1 MNEKL
6 LDRSIGENYYLPEEG
21 NVLSPTPLLTVRT
34 DVSYQQNNLTEERP
48 ARAYRNRGAAVLF
61 LMHIAVV
68 LYCALQGGWP
78 VAVERR
84 LLGLLFLTGCV
95 AVALS
100 TAAWYAMTQYPQHF
114 VVLALGSSFLGH
126 FLAAGVLLYFR
137 WWSGLLLAVTFAVLT
152 LLYLRAVW
160 HRTHVAS
167 AQLQVAL
174 QAIERNKAVLS
185 LAYLILLSLQLWTLI
200 WLMAWLGFYN
210 LTYGENCP
218 GSEKDGDNA
227 YYCTVRLRGHTGA
240 LVFFWLS
247 FFWTTQVLRNVL
259 RVTVA
264 GVVGS
269 FVCRPEHPAL
279 VEAFRHATT
288 SSFGSICFGSL
299 LTAVIQV
306 LYQLCRMLQNT
317 ASSSSGN
324 FLLCI
329 IDCIVGFL
337 ERLTV
342 YFHKWSY
349 IYIGLYGDD
358 YLTAGQSVLQLF
370 RERGW
375 DTIVTDQLVVR
386 TLQLCAAMVGVS
398 TGAVALLM
406 GPSLHWSK
414 FVTFAVPALL
424 GGTLSYILFLSVVG
438 AAVDAIIVL
447 FAEAPLELER
457 NHPGLHRQL
466 VTAWSQLYP
475 DEFRSP

>member
-1 MNEKL
+1 MDEKL
-6 LDRSIGENYYLPEEG
+6 LNNHLEG
-21 NVLSPTPLLTVRT
+21 DEYFLQEQHGNLLSPSPLLTVRT
-34 DVSYQQNNLTEERP
+34 DVSYPNTQEKP
-48 ARAYRNRGAAVLF
+48 ARAYRNQGAALLF
-61 LMHIAVV
+61 LMHMAVV
-68 LYCALQGGWP
+68 FYCALQGGWP
-78 VAVERR
+78 VAVEQR
-84 LLGLLFLTGCV
+84 LLGLLFLTGCT

-100 TAAWYAMTQYPQHF
+100 TIAWYAMTQYSQHF
-114 VVLALGSSFLGH
+114 VVVALSSTFAGH
-126 FLAAGVLLYFR
+126 FFAAGVLIYFR
-137 WWSGLLLAVTFAVLT
+137 WWSGVLLAIAFAAVTLI
-152 LLYLRAVW
+152 YLRTVW
-160 HRTHVAS
+160 DRTHVAA

-185 LAYLILLSLQLWTLI
+185 LTYFILLSLQLWVLI

-210 LTYGENCP
+210 LTYGENC
-218 GSEKDGDNA
+218 SDNNDNDDQG
-227 YYCTVRLRGHTGA
+227 YYCIVRLGGHGGV
-240 LVFFWLS
+240 LFFFWLS

-269 FVCRPEHPAL
+269 FVCRPEYPA
-279 VEAFRHATT
+279 VGEAFRHATT

-299 LTAVIQV
+299 LTALIQA
-306 LYQLCRMLQNT
+306 LYQICRMLQRT
-317 ASSSSGN
+317 SSSSSGN
-324 FLLCI
+324 FLVCI
-329 IDCIVGFL
+329 VDCIVGFL

-358 YLTAGQSVLQLF
+358 YLTAGQNVLQLF

-375 DTIVTDQLVVR
+375 DTIITDQLVVR
-386 TLQLCAAMVGVS
+386 TLQLFATMVGVS

-414 FVTFAVPALL
+414 LVTFAIPALL

-438 AAVDAIIVL
+438 AAVDSIIVL

-457 NHPGLHRQL
+457 NHPGLYRQM

-475 DEFRSP
+475 DEFRAP